1 MEELL
6 QHVVNVLVVIVEACG
21 AAVIIIGAVW
31 AFLLFVWVGLRDRST
46 RAFVPVRLTLG
57 RFLALG
63 LEFQLAADVLKTAV
77 APSWEEIGQLA
88 AIAAIRTALNYFLG
102 KEIAEEKRQIA
113 EDEDEDDDEDDD
125 GDDDEGDDDSSTDPT
140 DHRRAGRTV

>member
-1 MEELL
+1 MRRRVEELL
-6 QHVVNVLVVIVEACG
+6 QEVVNVLVVIVEACG
-21 AAVIIIGAVW
+21 AAVIIVGAVW
-31 AFLLFVWVGLRDRST
+31 AFLLFLWVGLRDRST
-46 RAFVPVRLTLG
+46 RNFVPVRLTLG

-102 KEIAEEKRQIA
+102 KEIAEEKRQIE
-113 EDEDEDDDEDDD
+113 EDR
-125 GDDDEGDDDSSTDPT
+125 EGPSDAATDPT
-140 DHRRAGRTV
+140 HHRRTGGSG